1 MKPIIATVV
10 RSSALILLLMG
21 CGPQVPQQPSATAT
35 PSPCATPG
43 SATGASVGG
52 SATPVAATG
61 VRAEGGT
68 TTGPAART
76 TASAAAQQT
85 VSPAE
90 LATRE
95 AVLGRTN
102 GSGPTLPA
110 GQPNGSTLPLC
121 PTPTPIR

>member
-1 MKPIIATVV
+1 MKAIIAAFVCTG
-10 RSSALILLLMG
+10 ALILVLVA

-35 PSPCATPG
+35 PTPCATPG
-43 SATGASVGG
+43 
-52 SATPVAATG
+52 AATG
-61 VRAEGGT
+61 VNVSGSA

-76 TASAAAQQT
+76 TPGAAQPT

-110 GQPNGSTLPLC
+110 GQPKTSALPLC
-121 PTPTPIR
+121 PTPTPVVR

>member
-1 MKPIIATVV
+1 MKPIIATFAC
-10 RSSALILLLMG
+10 SSALILVLMG

-35 PSPCATPG
+35 PTPCATPG
-43 SATGASVGG
+43 
-52 SATPVAATG
+52 AATG
-61 VRAEGGT
+61 VNISGSA

>member
-1 MKPIIATVV
+1 MKPIIATLACTG
-10 RSSALILLLMG
+10 ALILVLMG
-21 CGPQVPQQPSATAT
+21 CGPQTPQQVSATAT
-35 PSPCATPG
+35 PAPCATPG
-43 SATGASVGG
+43 
-52 SATPVAATG
+52 AATG
-61 VRAEGGT
+61 VISANSA

-76 TASAAAQQT
+76 TVGAAAQQT
-85 VSPAE
+85 SSPAE

-110 GQPNGSTLPLC
+110 GQSNGSALPLC

>member
-1 MKPIIATVV
+1 MRPIIAAFVCTG
-10 RSSALILLLMG
+10 ALILLLVG
-21 CGPQVPQQPSATAT
+21 CGSQNPQASATAVPT
-35 PSPCATPG
+35 PCATPG
-43 SATGASVGG
+43 
-52 SATPVAATG
+52 AATG
-61 VRAEGGT
+61 TTVSGSA

-76 TASAAAQQT
+76 TPGAAQPT

-110 GQPNGSTLPLC
+110 GPPNASALPLC
-121 PTPTPIR
+121 PTPTPLVR